1 MIKASDRVKCIRVLA
16 LSWDLTWPSGLFGTD
31 GAPVQPVRVT
41 VNHMIR
47 PTGVRAAAKYEHVME
62 AELGVATMLT
72 TGGRD
77 AGAGGYRARGTSVA
91 ATCAEC

>member
-1 MIKASDRVKCIRVLA
+1 MHSRADAHLGSHVAQRPVWNGW
-16 LSWDLTWPSGLFGTD
+16 ST
-31 GAPVQPVRVT
+31 VQPVRVT

-47 PTGVRAAAKYEHVME
+47 PTGVRAAAKYEHIME

-91 ATCAEC
+91 AAYAEC